1 MCKKAI
7 IAGAALLLI
16 GAVVFG
22 GRLIPYAQTAYDSVT
37 EAVNDSVP
45 IEFQIKAA
53 KKQLEK
59 INPEIKDMVY
69 QIAKE
74 KAEIKGLERQIAQAD
89 KSLQKQKNEMMTL
102 KSHLESGDEVYVTT
116 GGQAFTN
123 SRVEEDLRHRF
134 TVFQTAEQTREKSAQ
149 ILDLRQQALATA
161 LTKLDDAKALQREL
175 EVQIEN
181 LVARERMVDVAKAA
195 SSINIDDSQ
204 LARTQNLI
212 NDINARLDA
221 EEEFLN
227 MAPQYVGSIPVSEE
241 VSETGDIL
249 EEMDKYFTDKS
260 DDTGLVSSSK

>member
-53 KKQLEK
+53 KKQLQK
-59 INPEIKDMVY
+59 INPEIKGMVY

-74 KAEIKGLERQIAQAD
+74 KAEIKTLEREIAAAD
-89 KSLQKQKNEMMTL
+89 RNLEKQKNQMMTL

-116 GGQAFTN
+116 AGRAYTN

-134 TVFQTAEQTREKSAQ
+134 NVYQTTEQTREKSAK
-149 ILDLRQQALATA
+149 ILELRQQALETA
-161 LTKLDDAKALQREL
+161 LVKLDDAKSLQREL

-181 LVARERMVDVAKAA
+181 LVARERMVDVAKSA

-227 MAPQYVGSIPVSEE
+227 MAPQYMGSIQVSEE
-241 VSETGDIL
+241 PVVTGDIL
-249 EEMDKYFTDKS
+249 EEMDQYFTEKS
-260 DDTGLVSSSK
+260 EQSGLVSSSK

>member
-37 EAVNDSVP
+37 ESINDSVP

-59 INPEIKDMVY
+59 INPEIKGMVY

-74 KAEIKGLERQIAQAD
+74 RVEIQGLESQIAQSE
-89 KSLQKQKNEMMTL
+89 KSLDKQKNEMMAL

-116 GGQAFTN
+116 GGRAYSNT
-123 SRVEEDLRHRF
+123 RVEEDLRHRF
-134 TVFQTAEQTREKSAQ
+134 TVYQTTEQTFNKSAQ
-149 ILDLRQQALATA
+149 ILELRQQALETA
-161 LTKLDDAKALQREL
+161 LVKLDDAKSLQREL

-181 LVARERMVDVAKAA
+181 LVARERMVDIAKSA

-221 EEEFLN
+221 EEVFLE
-227 MAPQYVGSIPVSEE
+227 MAPKYIGTIPVSEE
-241 VSETGDIL
+241 PVVTGDIL
-249 EEMDKYFTDKS
+249 EEMDQYFTEKS
-260 DDTGLVSSSK
+260 EQSGLVSSSK